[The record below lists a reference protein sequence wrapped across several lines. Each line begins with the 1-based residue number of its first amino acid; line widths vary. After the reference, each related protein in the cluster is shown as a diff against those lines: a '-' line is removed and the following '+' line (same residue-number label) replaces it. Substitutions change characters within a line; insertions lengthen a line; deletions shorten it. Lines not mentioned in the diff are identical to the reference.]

1 MVMATQRNT
10 GQLVRELRRERGL
23 SIDALAY
30 AAGISPRAVLLL
42 EKHGIEPKTQ
52 RVKQKLADALGVPVG
67 ELFPEPQE
75 VIRP

>member
-1 MVMATQRNT
+1 
-10 GQLVRELRRERGL
+10 VRELRRERGL

-30 AAGISPRAVLLL
+30 VAGISPRAVLLL

-67 ELFPEPQE
+67 ELFPENEE
-75 VIRP
+75 VMTRE